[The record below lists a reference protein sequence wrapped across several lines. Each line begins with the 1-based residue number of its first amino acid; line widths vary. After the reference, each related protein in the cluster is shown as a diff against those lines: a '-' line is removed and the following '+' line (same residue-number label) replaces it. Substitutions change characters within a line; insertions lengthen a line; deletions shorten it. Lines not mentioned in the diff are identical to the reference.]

1 MAETR
6 EERLARLKE
15 EREAKLQEMAAARLS
30 ARAAAIDPEAAKYYG
45 VTSAPVAVGAT
56 TQERVEALREIRAA
70 ENLATYSAAEE
81 FKAIPY
87 SKLDPQTKGVI
98 KANAAA
104 QGVTPEQYLESRGGV
119 NASGYFGD
127 SYSAGITLTEREY
140 QIARLEG
147 GIGTTGAGEA
157 INIASAKKAYDYYI
171 SQGQTPEQASASS
184 GYNPKTGLLTSF
196 SPSGSPTDSFKGSGT
211 TGDPLIYNGAPFT
224 GTRNGA
230 RYVSGVLQVDSSGN
244 KGGNYT
250 GNGTVNNP
258 LSLNGV
264 PFTGVLNGI
273 NYTNGIAQKSDSPSG
288 SLTTAD
294 IETKARRTAQQDFK
308 AALGE
313 LGLADLAD
321 EVDRMIRQDFTVAQI
336 KMELPKTQSYQLRFP
351 GMEALRKA
359 GRAISEATY
368 ISNERGYL
376 QTLRAY
382 GLDTSVLGSRSE
394 LGKYIQN
401 EVSPREFEERVNLAA
416 TRVKENPD
424 VTAAFKSFYPEVDES
439 GVIAYLLNPTKGMD
453 IIRKQIRISEIGAAS
468 QVAGFGKDIMGVDQA
483 AALISAVGETG
494 YGALRT
500 EFQRARQLAMSQRRL
515 AQIEGQ
521 QYTDLEAIGAV
532 VGDDV
537 TKMLASERRA
547 QREVARFSGTGGL
560 TAGSLRETAI

>member
-1 MAETR
+1 MAKET
-6 EERLARLKE
+6 KE
-15 EREAKLQEMAAARLS
+15 ERRARIQKEVAAESEARRKAYFEEQAKSKAAAEAIAPALPKSDAYNYQYAWRQDAGGPEGELKLIKTVNPYYDAATNTITDPVTGLTTPATQSMWSGPTTFRGDSS
-30 ARAAAIDPEAAKYYG
+30 ASTAG
-45 VTSAPVAVGAT
+45 VKTIVSSVKNADGT
-56 TQERVEALREIRAA
+56 TTT
-70 ENLATYSAAEE
+70 TYSDGTTTI
-81 FKAIPY
+81 FKPTGTSDTLYDAKRIAGY
-87 SKLDPQTKGVI
+87 GID
-98 KANAAA
+98 A
-104 QGVTPEQYLESRGGV
+104 QGNQYR
-119 NASGYFGD
+119 
-127 SYSAGITLTEREY
+127 
-140 QIARLEG
+140 
-147 GIGTTGAGEA
+147 
-157 INIASAKKAYDYYI
+157 
-171 SQGQTPEQASASS
+171 
-184 GYNPKTGLLTSF
+184 
-196 SPSGSPTDSFKGSGT
+196 GSGT
-211 TGDPLIYNGAPFT
+211 TGDPLILNGSPFT

-230 RYVSGVLQVDSSGN
+230 RYVSGVLQTDNSGN
-244 KGGNYT
+244 TGGTYT
-250 GNGTVNNP
+250 GNGTANNP
-258 LSLNGV
+258 LLLNGV
-264 PFTGVLNGI
+264 PFTGILGGI
-273 NYTNGIAQKSDSPSG
+273 NYSNGIAQKSDSPSG
-288 SLTTAD
+288 SLTAAD

-313 LGLADLAD
+313 LGLGDLAD
-321 EVDRMIRQDFTVAQI
+321 EVDRMIRLDYTVSQI
-336 KMELPKTQSYQLRFP
+336 KMELPKTSSYQLRFP

-401 EVSPREFEERVNLAA
+401 EVSPREFEERVNIAA

-468 QVAGFGKDIMGVDQA
+468 QVAGFAKDIVGVDQA

-547 QREVARFSGTGGL
+547 AREVARFGGGGGL
-560 TAGSLRETAI
+560 TAGSLRETTAI